1 MNMSPGKTV
10 LLKYKKPFDLSPVL
24 SFMKPRAMAG
34 VELVTDTQYARTF
47 RINKTKGFFVV
58 RDCPGQ
64 SCLEL
69 EVTCEGTG
77 CDTEIADRVRRMFD
91 LDRDFTKINLKF
103 SKDAH
108 LSKGMDAGQ
117 VPRLPVAFAPFE
129 FVVRAI
135 LGQQISVKAATTL
148 AGRVA
153 GKAALTG
160 GPGYPFGLDFFF
172 PDPFE
177 LLALDLE
184 NLGITKTRQATLKN
198 VAQTLVDK
206 KLNLTANQS
215 FETFH
220 QAFSAVKGIGEWT
233 SHYVAMRGLG
243 MIDSFPATD
252 LGVIRALTKEGKTPS
267 RKQIV
272 SLAEKWRPYRAYA
285 TLCLWNSKEN

>member
-1 MNMSPGKTV
+1 MNMSSGKTV
-10 LLKYKKPFDLSPVL
+10 LLKYKKPFDLSQVL

-34 VELVTDTQYARTF
+34 VEVMTDTQYARTF
-47 RINKTKGFFVV
+47 RINTTKGFFVV
-58 RDCPGQ
+58 KDCPEQ

-69 EVTCEGTG
+69 EVTCDGIG
-77 CDTEIADRVRRMFD
+77 CYPEIADRVRRMFD
-91 LDRDFTKINLKF
+91 LDTDFTRINLKF

-117 VPRLPVAFAPFE
+117 VPRLPVAFHPFE

-153 GKAALTG
+153 KQAALMS
-160 GPGYPFGLDFFF
+160 GPGYPVGLDCFF
-172 PDPFE
+172 PDPLE
-177 LLALDLE
+177 LLALELE
-184 NLGITKTRQATLKN
+184 GLGITKTRQNTLKN

-206 KLNLTANQS
+206 RLNLTANQS
-215 FETFH
+215 FDSFH
-220 QAFSAVKGIGEWT
+220 QAFSAVRGIGEWT
-233 SHYVAMRGLG
+233 SNYVAMRGLG

-267 RKQIV
+267 KKQIV
-272 SLAEKWRPYRAYA
+272 ALAEKWRPYRSYA
-285 TLCLWNSKEN
+285 TLCLWNSERK